1 MWLCTCQAGGRAV
14 VSIAG
19 EDVMTLPLDRD
30 AQVVLGE
37 GDHTNTLVIRDGA
50 AAVTQASCPDQVCV
64 RQGRIQYQGETIV
77 CLPTGWWSA
86 SRADRPRRRTLSPS
100 RRESMK
106 AKKVATYGILIALA
120 MVFSYL
126 ESLFP

>member
-1 MWLCTCQAGGRAV
+1 MCWFRQHRVELYLIAGLLLLSAAGTAVWLCTRQAGGRAV

-64 RQGRIQYQGETIV
+64 RLGWILYQGETMV
-77 CLPTGWWSA
+77 CLPHRLVVRIEGGPAPPEDAVTQ
-86 SRADRPRRRTLSPS
+86 
-100 RRESMK
+100 
-106 AKKVATYGILIALA
+106 
-120 MVFSYL
+120 
-126 ESLFP
+126 